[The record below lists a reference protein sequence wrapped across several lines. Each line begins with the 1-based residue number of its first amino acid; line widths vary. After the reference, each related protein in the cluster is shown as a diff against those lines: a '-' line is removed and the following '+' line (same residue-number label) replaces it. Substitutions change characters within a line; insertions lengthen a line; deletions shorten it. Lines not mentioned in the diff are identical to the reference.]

1 MNEAS
6 QGGEGNGGVIPGSIW
21 FVSRDGRAQSG
32 PFTLEQIEA
41 MVMSREV
48 VPMSLVWR
56 DGLPAWITASQ
67 APEISHLF
75 ARVPQGGP
83 GRTFPVPPRGSMN
96 IPAPELAPVRKS
108 SGGLIALLIGGGVV
122 LLSCLII
129 VPMIGI
135 MLPAVG
141 KARNSA
147 RQLKDSTQVRGVHQG
162 MVLWAQSNSDT
173 YPVPS
178 QIDKGNTT
186 LAAGSEKDLPRHVAS
201 VLIFNG
207 FFSPELAISP
217 AESNPMI
224 GPDVAFMYSSP
235 AGTAHADP
243 RLALWDPGFKAV
255 AEDTGTFGRARPGTP
270 GNLSYAFMPF
280 VGGRVP
286 KWSNTFQST
295 EAIVGNRGPAYT
307 PAGAGAGLRWQL
319 VNSGASGGGNT
330 PIGTGSNTL
339 LIHGGRTTWE
349 GNICYNDNSV
359 TFEITPDPGSTPFTF
374 TGIVGGRA
382 VHPDNLFVNEN
393 DATRMPDGTN
403 GITGA
408 GLLNTNNLLRT
419 WTGGTVDPATG
430 RIVDIPSQ
438 LWFD

>member
-1 MNEAS
+1 MS
-6 QGGEGNGGVIPGSIW
+6 DTGEGSGGVTSGSIW
-21 FVSRDGRAQSG
+21 FVSRDGRAQTG

-75 ARVPQGGP
+75 ARLPQGGP
-83 GRTFPVPPRGSMN
+83 GRTFPVPPRGDMK
-96 IPAPELAPVRKS
+96 IPAPEMAPVRKS
-108 SGGLIALLIGGGVV
+108 NGGLVALLVGGGVV

-135 MLPAVG
+135 LLPALG
-141 KARNSA
+141 KARQSA

-162 MVLWAQSNSDT
+162 LVLWAQSNSDT

-178 QIDKGNTT
+178 QIDKDNST

-201 VLIFNG
+201 ILIFNG
-207 FFSPELAISP
+207 FFSPELLVSP

-224 GPDVAFMYSSP
+224 GPDVAFMYANP
-235 AGTAHADP
+235 IGTANANAS
-243 RLALWDPGFKAV
+243 LALWDPGFKAV
-255 AEDTGTFGRARPGTP
+255 PEDTGTFGRAKPGTP
-270 GNLSYAFMPF
+270 GSMSYALMPF
-280 VGGRVP
+280 VGGREP
-286 KWSNTFQST
+286 KWNATFVPT

-307 PAGAGAGLRWQL
+307 AAGAGAGLRWAL
-319 VNSGASGGGNT
+319 VNSAPSNGGNT

-349 GNICYNDNSV
+349 GNIVYNDNAV
-359 TFEITPDPGSTPFTF
+359 NFETAPDPAGTPFTF
-374 TGIVGGRA
+374 TGLGGGQA
-382 VHPDNLFVNEN
+382 THPDNLFVNEN
-393 DATRMPDGTN
+393 DATRNPDGTN
-403 GITGA
+403 GVTGA

-419 WTGGTVDPATG
+419 WTGGVVDPGTG